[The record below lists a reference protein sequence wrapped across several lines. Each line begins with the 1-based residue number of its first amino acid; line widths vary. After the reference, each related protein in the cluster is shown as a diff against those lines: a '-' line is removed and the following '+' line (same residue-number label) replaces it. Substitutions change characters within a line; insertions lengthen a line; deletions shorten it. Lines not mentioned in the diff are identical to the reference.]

1 MQLSAKD
8 CVRPW
13 VKAGIGAHRNRQQD
27 FMLIAEIHQR
37 SQRQPLRR
45 RKLQIARGDSSR
57 QMPVH
62 ARRLSCIAGVDPVNV
77 PARVQYKMQ
86 ASQKIMNWRDA
97 VRFRHQFDSQMRRP
111 YGCSKTAATET
122 NQTCR
127 AANQKACTTQARPI
141 LSSPANSGTRS
152 TPTLLRRPAQMLFK
166 DASVRHHFNPVGF
179 RMRSR
184 FRMHHAFL
192 QP

>member
-1 MQLSAKD
+1 MSAKD

-57 QMPVH
+57 QMPVD
-62 ARRLSCIAGVDPVNV
+62 AWRLSGIAGIDPVDV
-77 PARVQYKMQ
+77 PARIQYKME

-97 VRFRHQFDSQMRRP
+97 VRFRHQLDSQMRGP
-111 YGCSKTAATET
+111 YGRSKTAATKEK
-122 NQTCR
+122 QTR
-127 AANQKACTTQARPI
+127 ESGQQKQSAYDAGAARPF
-141 LSSPANSGTRS
+141 SPANSDTRS
-152 TPTLLRRPAQMLFK
+152 TATLLRRPAQMLFK
-166 DASVRHHFNPVGF
+166 DASIRHHFNPVGF